1 MGDVLNQRYRL
12 NAQLGEGG
20 FAIAFAGQDMEKK
33 QAIAVKVL
41 KFSSEKDI
49 VHFSEEAYLMV
60 DLEHP
65 NIVPFVDYVPMREG
79 IRPYI
84 VMKLAPRGSLKEE
97 MRVRKK
103 RGEQVPLMRS
113 IFLLDQAGA
122 GLEYIHG
129 KGIVHRDIKPENLL
143 LASENELWLSDF
155 GIAKQLLEGD
165 PSNTRIIGTPHYM
178 APEQIQGRPE
188 IASDQYALAIT
199 AYELFTGRRPFTGG
213 SVYEV
218 MNNQLNET
226 PLNLAQ
232 AVQNLNKEG
241 ISIKVIMA
249 LDSVVMR
256 ALAKEP
262 DKRHASVTLFTKTL
276 RDEYEQAS
284 GEKADSTVFEAVK
297 PEQGRRQVSVEERK
311 KKEVN
316 AFLQK
321 GVAFYDQKN
330 YEEAIAAF
338 DQAIRLD
345 PNDNFAFNIKG
356 LALYELGRNEEAI
369 AAFDQAI
376 RLDPNNSAAYNNKGA
391 SLDELGRGEE
401 AIAAYDQAIWIDPN
415 ISVVYN
421 NEGDALYELKRY
433 EEAIAAFDQA
443 IRIDPNDITAYNK
456 KSAALNGLERYEEA
470 LVACDQAIRIDPND
484 SVAYNNKGAALNG
497 LKRYEEAIAACDQAI
512 RIDPN
517 DITAY
522 NKKSAALNEL
532 KRYEEALVACDQAIR
547 IDPNDSVAY
556 NKKSAALNGL
566 KRYEEALVACDQAIR
581 IDPNNSVAYNN
592 KGDALY
598 VLLMY
603 QEALDAYNQ
612 AIKLLDPE
620 TDDWVFMQAHNKRGK
635 ALLTLGNYKEAI
647 QLYNNVILFHPK
659 DSTAYTNKGIALN
672 ELGRYEEALL
682 AFNEAIRLNPNFTNA
697 YYNKGI
703 VLNALGRYE
712 EALEAC
718 KKAEELDPSDTHVK
732 SRRGTLE
739 KTIKKKNKI
748 GFFKRLL
755 GR

>member
-284 GEKADSTVFEAVK
+284 GEKAD
-297 PEQGRRQVSVEERK
+297 
-311 KKEVN
+311 
-316 AFLQK
+316 
-321 GVAFYDQKN
+321 YDQKN

-517 DITAY
+517 DSVAY

-672 ELGRYEEALL
+672 ELGRYEEAL
-682 AFNEAIRLNPNFTNA
+682 
-697 YYNKGI
+697 
-703 VLNALGRYE
+703 
-712 EALEAC
+712 EAC

>member
-1 MGDVLNQRYRL
+1 MERVRGIPQVGDVLNQRYRL

-484 SVAYNNKGAALNG
+484 SVAYN
-497 LKRYEEAIAACDQAI
+497 
-512 RIDPN
+512 
-517 DITAY
+517 
-522 NKKSAALNEL
+522 
-532 KRYEEALVACDQAIR
+532 
-547 IDPNDSVAY
+547 
-556 NKKSAALNGL
+556 KKSAALNGL

>member
-1 MGDVLNQRYRL
+1 MERVRGIPQVGDVLNQRYRL

-470 LVACDQAIRIDPND
+470 LVACDQAIRIDPN
-484 SVAYNNKGAALNG
+484 
-497 LKRYEEAIAACDQAI
+497 
-512 RIDPN
+512 
-517 DITAY
+517 
-522 NKKSAALNEL
+522 
-532 KRYEEALVACDQAIR
+532 
-547 IDPNDSVAY
+547 
-556 NKKSAALNGL
+556 
-566 KRYEEALVACDQAIR
+566 
-581 IDPNNSVAYNN
+581 NSVAYNN

>member
-484 SVAYNNKGAALNG
+484 SVAYN
-497 LKRYEEAIAACDQAI
+497 
-512 RIDPN
+512 
-517 DITAY
+517 
-522 NKKSAALNEL
+522 
-532 KRYEEALVACDQAIR
+532 
-547 IDPNDSVAY
+547 
-556 NKKSAALNGL
+556 KKSAALNGL

>member
-470 LVACDQAIRIDPND
+470 LVACDQAIRIDPN
-484 SVAYNNKGAALNG
+484 
-497 LKRYEEAIAACDQAI
+497 
-512 RIDPN
+512 
-517 DITAY
+517 
-522 NKKSAALNEL
+522 
-532 KRYEEALVACDQAIR
+532 
-547 IDPNDSVAY
+547 
-556 NKKSAALNGL
+556 
-566 KRYEEALVACDQAIR
+566 
-581 IDPNNSVAYNN
+581 NSVAYNN